1 MKIYIFISNLLN
13 KMAVLIKNS
22 YSVVMKKMSLQEML
36 TNQVQR
42 TPRLKPEYPVGELV
56 LEDPARPSGKP
67 TFSWLTIIIPPV
79 GMMLI
84 AIFMSTLTRSYT
96 MMIST
101 MSMTLLTVV
110 VSVMNYKSS
119 VKKHLEHNKK
129 LEKKYL
135 NYLFEVRNDLQSA
148 ASMQREA
155 YTYTHPGIL
164 DCIEIVRSRSKQL
177 WERTSIEDDFLNNRI
192 GLGVQPISLVPT
204 YSSKTKATD
213 DENPLEE
220 IAAKIC
226 EEMYFVRD
234 VPVYIPLKNIN
245 TLGIFGRKQEVRNFL
260 NAVIV
265 HLTTHQGYD
274 DIRIVC
280 AMQPDDLEHW
290 EWLKWLPH
298 TWDKERR
305 VRSLATTSYE
315 ASNLA
320 DELIPILKKR
330 EKDSQNSYGLRTLQT
345 PHYVF
350 LMFAPELWGSTEM
363 MNVLLSN
370 QSQLGATS
378 IFISEKIDVALP
390 LNCQAILEIRDG
402 KGTVR
407 KDTRQL
413 LNHLAD
419 HFLADSLDKR
429 NSEFFARS
437 LSPLRIKEGQNNS
450 YIPPMVTFLESFK
463 VDQVEELNVLQR
475 WSSNQANRALSIPL
489 GLGAGGKSLMFD
501 MHEKSYG
508 PHGLVAGTT
517 GSGKSELLQSLLLGL
532 AVNYHPHEV
541 AFVLI
546 DYKGGGMAN
555 AFQGLPHLVGTITNL
570 GGNQINRAL
579 ASIKSELLR
588 RQRLFSDA
596 SVTSIDQYIILYR
609 NKEVSLPLPHLIMVV
624 DEFAEL
630 KSDQPE
636 FMKELVSA
644 ARVGRSL
651 GIHLILATQ
660 KPSGVVDDQ
669 IWSNSRFKL
678 CLKVQTPSD
687 SQEMLKRPEAA
698 EIKEKGRGYLQVGNN
713 EVFTLFQSSWSGAP
727 YHTGD
732 SDGAEKPQMDVV
744 TLGGERRPLLPKVK
758 NNDETAQISELQ
770 AVVDHIAALSAE
782 HSIGEAFQLWLPP
795 LPETLGLTE
804 VLDPQRIWNGAVW
817 QPQADNLTAT
827 VGRVDNP
834 ADQEQYNLDIHFSQ
848 NGHLLVYG
856 APSSGKTTLLKTII
870 MSLALKYDPDYV
882 HFYILDF
889 GTRTL
894 GVFHELPHL
903 GDIIYPEDEQKLG
916 KLISWLLSQLD
927 ERKRKFSQL
936 GISNLVSYCAATGE
950 KVPYIVILLD
960 NYTGFAEAYDDH
972 VIDLAKLVREG
983 GNYGIYFVFAANA
996 VSSYPY
1002 RISQNVKQALVYQM
1016 SDRMDYSSILGR
1028 TEGVEPANTVGR
1040 GLLKDN
1046 RILEFHTALPVE
1058 GSSDD
1063 QMAASLRRISA
1074 EMKKVAGELSPAG
1087 ITVIPDKLTLAE
1099 LLKHSRKEHAEDAD
1113 YFVPFGLDWNT
1124 TLPAE
1129 INVKQVSNF
1138 VVSYTS
1144 LQQVDFRFNSLVQ
1157 ALHETSDQVSKE
1169 FHLLDS
1175 GVVEL
1180 AGVRANPVLT
1190 RFMDTAE
1197 EFLELTLSLI
1207 EQLQMRKND
1216 ARQAFAEAAVPE
1228 TFDETSYILS
1238 KYPLLVILMPHF
1250 KSAFDLMENDSLDHL
1265 ERIAR
1270 FGGGLGVLLIAGST
1284 PAELSQ
1290 MQLTTDLACELINS
1304 GNALLSGGAASEH
1317 MSYAATLEP
1326 LDYHELNQVMDVS
1339 EAILLTEGVSRRIKM
1354 ITEL

>member
-1 MKIYIFISNLLN
+1 
-13 KMAVLIKNS
+13 
-22 YSVVMKKMSLQEML
+22 MKKMSLQEIL
-36 TNQVQR
+36 ANQVQR
-42 TPRLKPEYPVGELV
+42 TPRLKPNYPEGELV
-56 LEDPARPSGKP
+56 LEDPAKPSGKP
-67 TFSWLTIIIPPV
+67 TFSWLTIIIPPL

-101 MSMTLLTVV
+101 MSMTILTVM

-135 NYLFEVRNDLQSA
+135 NYLFQIRNDLQSA

-155 YTYTHPGIL
+155 YTYTHPSVPG
-164 DCIEIVRSRSKQL
+164 CAEIVRSRSKQL
-177 WERTSIEDDFLNNRI
+177 WERTAIEDDFLNNRI

-213 DENPLEE
+213 DDNPLEE

-234 VPVYIPLKNIN
+234 IPVYIPLKNIN
-245 TLGIFGRKQEVRNFL
+245 TLGIFGRMQEVRDFL
-260 NAVIV
+260 NAAII

-274 DIRIVC
+274 DVRIVC

-298 TWDKERR
+298 TWDNERR
-305 VRSLATTSYE
+305 VRSIATTSYD

-320 DELIPILKKR
+320 DELLPILRKR
-330 EKDSQNSYGLRTLQT
+330 EEGGQNSYGLQTLQT

-350 LMFAPELWGSTEM
+350 LVFAPELWDSTEM
-363 MNVLLSN
+363 IKVLLSN
-370 QSQLGATS
+370 QPQLGATS

-402 KGTVR
+402 KGSVR

-419 HFLADSLDKR
+419 HFVADSLDKR
-429 NSEFFARS
+429 QSEFFARS

-450 YIPPMVTFLESFK
+450 YIPQMVTFLESFQ

-475 WSSNQANRALSIPL
+475 WSGNQANRTLSIPL

-596 SVTSIDQYIILYR
+596 GVTSIDHYIVLYR
-609 NKEVSLPLPHLIMVV
+609 NKEVTLPLPHLIIVV

-732 SDGAEKPQMDVV
+732 SDGEGIPQMDVV
-744 TLGGERRPLLPKVK
+744 TLSGERRSLLPKVK
-758 NNDETAQISELQ
+758 NNDGTTEMSELQ
-770 AVVDHIAALSAE
+770 AVVNHIAALSAE

-795 LPETLGLTE
+795 LPETLVLAE
-804 VLDPQRIWNGAVW
+804 VLDPQQIWNGADW

-834 ADQEQYNLDIHFSQ
+834 ADQEQYNLDIHFNQ

-856 APSSGKTTLLKTII
+856 APSSGKTTLLKTIV

-889 GTRTL
+889 GTRTF

-916 KLISWLLSQLD
+916 RLISWLLSQLD

-972 VIDLAKLVREG
+972 VMDLAKLVREG
-983 GNYGIYFVFAANA
+983 GNYGIYFVFAANS

-1016 SDRMDYSSILGR
+1016 SDRVDYISILGR
-1028 TEGVEPANTVGR
+1028 TDGMEPTDTVGR
-1040 GLLKDN
+1040 GLFKDN

-1063 QMAASLRRISA
+1063 QIAASLRRISA
-1074 EMKKVAGELSPAG
+1074 EMKAAAGELSPVG
-1087 ITVIPDKLTLAE
+1087 IAVIPDKLSLAE
-1099 LLKHSRKEHAEDAD
+1099 LLERARKEHPEREKHL
-1113 YFVPFGLDWNT
+1113 VPVGLDWNT
-1124 TLPAE
+1124 TVPAE
-1129 INVKQVSNF
+1129 MNIKRVNNF
-1138 VVSYTS
+1138 VVSYTNPQ
-1144 LQQVDFRFNSLVQ
+1144 LADFRFNSLVQ
-1157 ALHETSDQVSKE
+1157 AIYESSDQISKE
-1169 FHLLDS
+1169 FHLFDS
-1175 GVVEL
+1175 GGIPLAEL
-1180 AGVRANPVLT
+1180 KANPVVT
-1190 RFMDTAE
+1190 RCMNTAE
-1197 EFLELTLSLI
+1197 EFLKLTQWLI

-1216 ARQAFAEAAVPE
+1216 ARQAFAEAEVRDA
-1228 TFDETSYILS
+1228 FDESGYILS

-1265 ERIAR
+1265 ERVAR
-1270 FGGGLGVLLIAGST
+1270 FGGGLGVLIMVGSNTVELNKMQFTIELAG
-1284 PAELSQ
+1284 
-1290 MQLTTDLACELINS
+1290 ELISS
-1304 GNALLSGGAASEH
+1304 GNALLSGGTPSDH
-1317 MSYAATLEP
+1317 TCYAALLDQ
-1326 LDYHELNQVMDVS
+1326 LDYQQQNQVMDAS
-1339 EAILLTEGVSRRIKM
+1339 EAILLIEGASQRLKM

>member
-1 MKIYIFISNLLN
+1 
-13 KMAVLIKNS
+13 
-22 YSVVMKKMSLQEML
+22 MKKMSSQEML

-42 TPRLKPEYPVGELV
+42 TPRIRPNYPEGELA

-67 TFSWLTIIIPPV
+67 TFSWLTIIVPPI
-79 GMMLI
+79 GMLVI
-84 AIFMSTLTRSYT
+84 SIFMSTLTRSFT
-96 MMIST
+96 MLIST
-101 MSMTLLTVV
+101 MSMTILTVM
-110 VSVMNYKSS
+110 VSILNYKSS
-119 VKKHLEHNKK
+119 VNKHHEQNKK

-135 NYLFEVRNDLQSA
+135 NYLFQVRNDLQSA
-148 ASMQREA
+148 ASTQREA
-155 YTYTHPGIL
+155 YTYIHPSIQS
-164 DCIEIVRSRSKQL
+164 CAEIVRSRGKQL
-177 WERTSIEDDFLNNRI
+177 WERTAIEDDFLNTRVGI
-192 GLGVQPISLVPT
+192 GIQPISLVPT
-204 YSSKTKATD
+204 YSTKAKAID

-234 VPVYIPLKNIN
+234 IPVYIPLRNIN
-245 TLGIFGRKQEVRNFL
+245 TLGIYGKRQEVRDFL
-260 NAVIV
+260 NATIV

-274 DIRIVC
+274 DVRVVC
-280 AMQPDDLEHW
+280 VMQPEDLEHW

-298 TWDKERR
+298 TWDKARSQ
-305 VRSLATTSYE
+305 RSLATTSYE

-320 DELIPILKKR
+320 DELLPELRKR
-330 EKDSQNSYGLRTLQT
+330 EEGSNNSYGLQTLLT

-350 LMFAPELWGSTEM
+350 LIFAPELWDSTDM
-363 MNVLLSN
+363 MKYLLSGN
-370 QSQLGATS
+370 SSLGLTS

-390 LNCQAILEIRDG
+390 LNCQAILEIKDS
-402 KGTVR
+402 KGMVR
-407 KDTRQL
+407 KDTNQL
-413 LNHLAD
+413 LSHLAD
-419 HFLADSLDKR
+419 HFSADSLDKEH
-429 NSEFFARS
+429 SEFFARS

-450 YIPPMVTFLESFK
+450 YIPPMVTFLGSFE
-463 VDQVEELNVLQR
+463 VEQVEELNVLQR
-475 WSSNQANRALSIPL
+475 WSRNQANRTLSIPL
-489 GLGAGGKSLMFD
+489 GLGAGGKSLLFD
-501 MHEKSYG
+501 MHEKNYG

-555 AFQGLPHLVGTITNL
+555 AFLGIPHLVGTITNL

-579 ASIKSELLR
+579 ASIKSELMR
-588 RQRLFSDA
+588 RQRLFSEA
-596 SVTSIDQYIILYR
+596 GVTSIDNYIVLYR
-609 NKEVSLPLPHLIMVV
+609 NKEVSLPLPHLIIVV

-698 EIKEKGRGYLQVGNN
+698 EIKEKGRGFLQVGNN

-727 YHTGD
+727 YQAGETDKAG
-732 SDGAEKPQMDVV
+732 SPKMDIVS
-744 TLGGERRPLLPKVK
+744 LSGERRALIPKEK
-758 NNDETAQISELQ
+758 HSDNSSQLSELQ
-770 AVVDHIAALSAE
+770 AVVNHLAAISAE
-782 HSIGEAFQLWLPP
+782 ESIGEAFQLWLPP
-795 LPETLGLTE
+795 LPETLALAE
-804 VLDPQRIWNGAVW
+804 VLDQEQIWNGEHW
-817 QPQADNLTAT
+817 PEPNDHLTAT

-834 ADQEQYNLDIHFSQ
+834 SDQEQYNLDINFNQ
-848 NGHLLVYG
+848 NGHLLIYG
-856 APSSGKTTLLKTII
+856 APASGKTTLLKTMI
-870 MSLALKYDPDYV
+870 MSLAMKYDPEYV

-903 GDIIYPEDEQKLG
+903 GDVIFPEDEQKLG

-972 VIDLAKLVREG
+972 VLDLAKLVREG

-996 VSSYPY
+996 VNSYPY

-1028 TEGVEPANTVGR
+1028 TEGMEPTNTVGR

-1063 QMAASLRRISA
+1063 QIAVGIRRISS
-1074 EMKKVAGELSPAG
+1074 EMKVVAGDTNTAG
-1087 ITVIPDKLTLAE
+1087 ISVIPDKLSLTE
-1099 LLKHSRKEHAEDAD
+1099 LLERANKNRPEGAGDAL
-1113 YFVPFGLDWNT
+1113 VPIGLDWTT

-1129 INVKQVSNF
+1129 INVKQISNF
-1138 VVSYTS
+1138 VVSYTNPM
-1144 LQQVDFRFNSLVQ
+1144 QVDFTFISILQ
-1157 ALHETSDQVSKE
+1157 ALFESAGSITKE
-1169 FHLLDS
+1169 FHLFDS
-1175 GVVEL
+1175 GVVKL
-1180 AGVRANPVLT
+1180 PVLKASPILT
-1190 RFMDTAE
+1190 RYMSTAE
-1197 EFLELTLSLI
+1197 EFLQLTESLI
-1207 EQLQMRKND
+1207 EQLQLRKND
-1216 ARQAFAEAAVPE
+1216 AREALAAASVPGE
-1228 TFDETSYILS
+1228 FDEISYILS
-1238 KYPLLVILMPHF
+1238 KYPLHVIVMPHF
-1250 KSAFDLMENDSLDHL
+1250 KSAFDLMENDSLEHL

-1270 FGGGLGVLLIAGST
+1270 FGGGLGVMLLFGSNT
-1284 PAELSQ
+1284 LELNQ
-1290 MQLTTDLACELINS
+1290 MQLTTELAGEMINS
-1304 GNALLSGGAASEH
+1304 GNALLIGGTPSDH
-1317 MSYAATLEP
+1317 MSYGFMLEGME
-1326 LDYHELNQVMDVS
+1326 YHELNQAMDAS
-1339 EAILLTEGVSRRIKM
+1339 EAILLTEGSVTRLKM
-1354 ITEL
+1354 ITDL

>member
-1 MKIYIFISNLLN
+1 MT
-13 KMAVLIKNS
+13 
-22 YSVVMKKMSLQEML
+22 KMSLQEML
-36 TNQVQR
+36 ANQVQR
-42 TPRLKPEYPVGELV
+42 TPRIKPNYPEGELA
-56 LEDPARPSGKP
+56 LEDPARPSDKP
-67 TFSWLTIIIPPV
+67 TFSWLTLIVPPI

-96 MMIST
+96 ILIST
-101 MSMTLLTVV
+101 MSMTFLTVM

-119 VKKHLEHNKK
+119 VKKHLEQNKK

-135 NYLFEVRNDLQSA
+135 NYLFQVRNELQNA
-148 ASMQREA
+148 ASTQREA
-155 YTYTHPGIL
+155 YTYIHPDIPG
-164 DCIEIVRSRSKQL
+164 CIEIVRARSKQL
-177 WERTSIEDDFLNNRI
+177 WERTAIEDDFLNTRI
-192 GLGVQPISLVPT
+192 GVGIQPISLVPT
-204 YSSKTKATD
+204 YSSRAKAID
-213 DENPLEE
+213 DVNPLEE

-234 VPVYIPLKNIN
+234 IPVYLPLKNIN
-245 TLGIFGRKQEVRNFL
+245 TLGIFGSKREVRDCL
-260 NAVIV
+260 NAAIV

-274 DIRIVC
+274 DVRIVC
-280 AMQPDDLEHW
+280 VMQPEELEHW

-298 TWDKERR
+298 TWDKDRR
-305 VRSLATTSYE
+305 MRSLATTAYE

-320 DELIPILKKR
+320 DELLPVLRKR
-330 EKDSQNSYGLRTLQT
+330 EEGAQNGYGMQTLQT

-350 LMFAPELWGSTEM
+350 LVFAPELWDSTEM
-363 MNVLLSN
+363 MKVLLSN
-370 QSQLGATS
+370 NSELGATS

-402 KGTVR
+402 KGMVR
-407 KDTRQL
+407 KDTKQL

-419 HFLADSLDKR
+419 HFSADSLDKQH
-429 NSEFFARS
+429 SEFFARS

-450 YIPPMVTFLESFK
+450 YIPSMVTFLESFE
-463 VDQVEELNVLQR
+463 VEQVEELNVLQR
-475 WSSNQANRALSIPL
+475 WTNHQANRTLSTPL
-489 GLGAGGKSLMFD
+489 GLGAGAKSLVFD

-532 AVNYHPHEV
+532 AVNYHPHEA

-555 AFQGLPHLVGTITNL
+555 AFLGLPHLVGTITNL

-596 SVTSIDQYIILYR
+596 GVTSIDQYIVLYR
-609 NKEVSLPLPHLIMVV
+609 SREVSLPLPHLIIVV

-727 YHTGD
+727 YAAGN
-732 SDGAEKPQMDVV
+732 SAGEGRPVMDIV
-744 TLGGERRPLLPKVK
+744 TLGGERRSLLPKV
-758 NNDETAQISELQ
+758 TSSGGTLQLSELQ
-770 AVVDHIAALSAE
+770 AVVKHIADLSAE
-782 HSIGEAFQLWLPP
+782 QSIREAFQLWLPP
-795 LPETLGLTE
+795 LPETLLLTE
-804 VLDPQRIWNGAVW
+804 VLEPQRIWNGAHW
-817 QPQADNLTAT
+817 QQPADHLTAT

-834 ADQEQYNLDIHFSQ
+834 ADQEQYNLDINFNL

-856 APSSGKTTLLKTII
+856 APSSGKTMLLKTII
-870 MSLALKYDPDYV
+870 MSLALKYEPEYV

-894 GVFHELPHL
+894 GVFHDLPHL
-903 GDIIYPEDEQKLG
+903 GDVIYPEDEQKLG
-916 KLISWLLSQLD
+916 KLLSWLLSQLD

-972 VIDLAKLVREG
+972 VLDLAKLVREG

-1002 RISQNVKQALVYQM
+1002 RISQNIKQALVFQM
-1016 SDRMDYSSILGR
+1016 SDRLDYTSILGR
-1028 TEGVEPANTVGR
+1028 TEGMEPTNTVGR
-1040 GLLKDN
+1040 GLLKDK
-1046 RILEFHTALPVE
+1046 RIVEFHTALPGE
-1058 GSSDD
+1058 GSTDD
-1063 QMAASLRRISA
+1063 QVAASLRRISS
-1074 EMKKVAGELSPAG
+1074 EMKAVAGDINPAG
-1087 ITVIPDKLTLAE
+1087 IAVIPEKLSLPE
-1099 LLKHSRKEHAEDAD
+1099 LLEHASRAHPEGRE
-1113 YFVPFGLDWNT
+1113 YLVPVGLDWTT

-1138 VVSYTS
+1138 VVSYTG
-1144 LQQVDFRFNSLVQ
+1144 QQQADFRFNSIVQ
-1157 ALHETSDQVSKE
+1157 ALRASAGQVIKE
-1169 FHLLDS
+1169 FYLLDS
-1175 GVVEL
+1175 GG
-1180 AGVRANPVLT
+1180 AGLSGLKANPGLT
-1190 RFMDTAE
+1190 RYMDTAGA
-1197 EFLELTLSLI
+1197 FLELTQSLI
-1207 EQLQMRKND
+1207 EQLQLRKND
-1216 ARQAFAEAAVPE
+1216 ARQAIAASPE
-1228 TFDETSYILS
+1228 PGAFDEAGYILS

-1250 KSAFDLMENDSLDHL
+1250 KSAFDLMENESLDHL

-1270 FGGGLGVLLIAGST
+1270 FGGRLGVLLMAGSS
-1284 PAELSQ
+1284 PAEWNK
-1290 MQLTTDLACELINS
+1290 MQFTTELAGELINS
-1304 GNALLSGGAASEH
+1304 GNALLSGGAPGDH
-1317 MSYAATLEP
+1317 TSYAALLEH
-1326 LDYHELNQVMDVS
+1326 LEYHELN
-1339 EAILLTEGVSRRIKM
+1339 EAMGSSKAMLITEGVSRRLKL

>member
-1 MKIYIFISNLLN
+1 MNFVIQ
-13 KMAVLIKNS
+13 NS
-22 YSVVMKKMSLQEML
+22 YPVVMKRMSLQELL

-42 TPRLKPEYPVGELV
+42 TPRIKPNFPEGELV
-56 LEDPARPSGKP
+56 LEDPAKPSGKP

-79 GMMLI
+79 GMMMI
-84 AIFMSTLTRSYT
+84 AIFMSTLTRSFT

-101 MSMTLLTVV
+101 MSMTLLTVM
-110 VSVMNYKSS
+110 VSIMNYKSS
-119 VKKHLEHNKK
+119 VKKHHEQNKK

-135 NYLFEVRNDLQSA
+135 NYLFQVRNDLQSA
-148 ASMQREA
+148 ATAQREA
-155 YTYTHPGIL
+155 YTYIHPSIPS
-164 DCIEIVRSRSKQL
+164 CTEIVRSRSKQL
-177 WERTSIEDDFLNNRI
+177 WERTAIEDDFLNTRI
-192 GLGVQPISLVPT
+192 GLGIQPISLVPT
-204 YSSKTKATD
+204 YSSNTKAID

-226 EEMYFVRD
+226 EEMYFVKD
-234 VPVYIPLKNIN
+234 IPVYIPLRNIN
-245 TLGIFGRKQEVRNFL
+245 TLGIFGKKQEVREFL
-260 NAVIV
+260 NAAIV

-274 DIRIVC
+274 DVRIVC
-280 AMQPDDLEHW
+280 VMQPDDLEHW
-290 EWLKWLPH
+290 DWLKWLPH
-298 TWDKERR
+298 TWDKDRSC
-305 VRSLATTSYE
+305 RSLATTSYE

-320 DELIPILKKR
+320 DELLPVLRKR
-330 EKDSQNSYGLRTLQT
+330 EEGGQNSYGLHTLQT

-350 LMFAPELWGSTEM
+350 LVFAPELWDSTEM
-363 MNVLLSN
+363 MKFLLSN
-370 QSQLGATS
+370 QSQLGTTS

-390 LNCQAILEIRDG
+390 LNCQAILEVRDG

-407 KDTRQL
+407 KDTNQL
-413 LNHLAD
+413 LSHLAD
-419 HFLADSLDKR
+419 HFSADSLDKQH
-429 NSEFFARS
+429 SEFFARS
-437 LSPLRIKEGQNNS
+437 MSPLRIKEGQNNS
-450 YIPPMVTFLESFK
+450 YIPPMVTFLESFE
-463 VDQVEELNVLQR
+463 VEQVEMLNVLHR
-475 WSSNQANRALSIPL
+475 WSANQANRTLSIPL
-489 GLGAGGKSLMFD
+489 GLGAGGKHLLFD

-555 AFQGLPHLVGTITNL
+555 AFLGLPHLVGTITNL

-596 SVTSIDQYIILYR
+596 GVTSIDNYIVLYR
-609 NKEVSLPLPHLIMVV
+609 NGKVSLPLPHLIIVV

-732 SDGAEKPQMDVV
+732 SDGEGTPGMDVV
-744 TLGGERRPLLPKVK
+744 SLGGERRSLLPKER
-758 NNDETAQISELQ
+758 NSDQASQLSELQ
-770 AVVDHIAALSAE
+770 AVVNHIAALSKE

-795 LPETLGLTE
+795 LPETLALAE
-804 VLDPQRIWNGAVW
+804 VLDPQRIWNGVRW
-817 QPQADNLTAT
+817 PQPADHLTAT

-834 ADQEQYNLDIHFSQ
+834 ADQEQYNLDIDFNQ

-856 APSSGKTTLLKTII
+856 APSSGKTMLLKTII
-870 MSLALKYDPDYV
+870 MSLALKYDPGYV

-903 GDIIYPEDEQKLG
+903 GDVIYPEDEQKLG

-936 GISNLVSYCAATGE
+936 GISNLVSYCGATGE

-1002 RISQNVKQALVYQM
+1002 RISQNVKQSLVFQM
-1016 SDRMDYSSILGR
+1016 SDRMDYTSILGR
-1028 TEGVEPANTVGR
+1028 TEGMEPTPVVGR

-1063 QMAASLRRISA
+1063 QIASSLRRISS
-1074 EMKKVAGELSPAG
+1074 EMKAVTGETNPVG
-1087 ITVIPDKLTLAE
+1087 ISVIPEKLPLAE
-1099 LLKHSRKEHAEDAD
+1099 LLERSRKEHSEDAE
-1113 YFVPFGLDWNT
+1113 YLVPIGLDWNT
-1124 TLPAE
+1124 TLPAA
-1129 INVKQVSNF
+1129 INIKQVSNF
-1138 VVSYTS
+1138 VVSYTNP
-1144 LQQVDFRFNSLVQ
+1144 QQADFMFNSLVEVLNHS
-1157 ALHETSDQVSKE
+1157 AGKVSKE
-1169 FHLLDS
+1169 FHLFDS
-1175 GVVEL
+1175 G
-1180 AGVRANPVLT
+1180 GVKLTGLKSNPALT
-1190 RFMDTAE
+1190 GYMSTPE
-1197 EFLELTLSLI
+1197 EFLELTQSLI

-1216 ARQAFAEAAVPE
+1216 VRQAASEAVE
-1228 TFDETSYILS
+1228 HEVFDETGYILS
-1238 KYPLLVILMPHF
+1238 KYPLIVILMPQL
-1250 KSAFDLMENDSLDHL
+1250 KTGFDLMENDSLDHL

-1270 FGGGLGVLLIAGST
+1270 FGGGLGVLLLVGSSI
-1284 PAELSQ
+1284 AELSR
-1290 MQLTTDLACELINS
+1290 MQLTTEFACELINS
-1304 GNALLSGGAASEH
+1304 GNALLSGGTPGDHVSYSEL
-1317 MSYAATLEP
+1317 LEH
-1326 LDYHELNQVMDVS
+1326 LDYNELNQTMDS
-1339 EAILLTEGVSRRIKM
+1339 TEAMLLTEASSLRIKM

>member
-1 MKIYIFISNLLN
+1 M
-13 KMAVLIKNS
+13 
-22 YSVVMKKMSLQEML
+22 SVQEML

-42 TPRLKPEYPVGELV
+42 TPRIKPSYPEGELA
-56 LEDPARPSGKP
+56 LEDPAKPSGKP
-67 TFSWLTIIIPPV
+67 TFSWLTIIIPPI

-96 MMIST
+96 MLIST
-101 MSMTLLTVV
+101 MSMTFLTVMI
-110 VSVMNYKSS
+110 SVMNYKSS
-119 VKKHLEHNKK
+119 VKKHLEQNKK

-135 NYLFEVRNDLQSA
+135 NYLFQVRNELQNA
-148 ASMQREA
+148 ASTQREA
-155 YTYTHPGIL
+155 YTYIHPDISS
-164 DCIEIVRSRSKQL
+164 CIEIVRGRSKQL
-177 WERTSIEDDFLNNRI
+177 WERTAIEDDFLNIRI
-192 GLGVQPISLVPT
+192 GVGIQPISLVPT
-204 YSSKTKATD
+204 YSPRTKAID
-213 DENPLEE
+213 DDNPLEE

-234 VPVYIPLKNIN
+234 IPVYIPLSNIN
-245 TLGIFGRKQEVRNFL
+245 TLGIFGRKREVRDFL
-260 NAVIV
+260 NAAIV

-274 DIRIVC
+274 DVRIVC
-280 AMQPDDLEHW
+280 VMQPEDLEHW
-290 EWLKWLPH
+290 AWLKWLPH
-298 TWDKERR
+298 TWDKGRR
-305 VRSLATTSYE
+305 FRSLATTSYE
-315 ASNLA
+315 ASNFA
-320 DELIPILKKR
+320 DELLPILRKR
-330 EKDSQNSYGLRTLQT
+330 EESGQSGYGLQTLQT

-350 LMFAPELWGSTEM
+350 LVFAPELWDSTEM
-363 MNVLLSN
+363 MKILLSN
-370 QSQLGATS
+370 NSVLGATS

-402 KGTVR
+402 KGMVR

-419 HFLADSLDKR
+419 HFTVDSLDKQH
-429 NSEFFARS
+429 SEFFARS

-450 YIPPMVTFLESFK
+450 YIPSMVTFMESFE
-463 VDQVEELNVLQR
+463 VEQVEELNVLQR
-475 WSSNQANRALSIPL
+475 WSKNQANRTLSIPL
-489 GLGAGGKSLMFD
+489 GLGAGGKSLLFD

-596 SVTSIDQYIILYR
+596 GVTSIDNYIILYR
-609 NKEVSLPLPHLIMVV
+609 NKEVSLPLPHLIIVV

-660 KPSGVVDDQ
+660 KPSGVVDEQ

-727 YHTGD
+727 YAGGD
-732 SDGAEKPQMDVV
+732 SAGDERPQMEIV
-744 TLGGERRPLLPKVK
+744 TLGGERRSLLPKVK
-758 NNDETAQISELQ
+758 SGDGASQLSELQ
-770 AVVDHIAALSAE
+770 AVVNHIAALSAE
-782 HSIGEAFQLWLPP
+782 HSIREAFQLWLPP
-795 LPETLGLTE
+795 LPETLLLTE
-804 VLDPQRIWNGAVW
+804 VLEPQQIWNGVHW
-817 QPQADNLTAT
+817 QQPTDNLTAT

-834 ADQEQYNLDIHFSQ
+834 ADQDQYNLDINFNQ

-856 APSSGKTTLLKTII
+856 APSSGKTMLLKTII
-870 MSLALKYDPDYV
+870 MSLALKYDPEYV

-903 GDIIYPEDEQKLG
+903 GDIIYPEEEQKLA

-936 GISNLVSYCAATGE
+936 GISNLVSYCAASGD

-972 VIDLAKLVREG
+972 VLDLAKLVREG

-1002 RISQNVKQALVYQM
+1002 RISQNVKQALVFQM
-1016 SDRMDYSSILGR
+1016 SDRLDYSSILGR
-1028 TEGVEPANTVGR
+1028 TDGMEPTSTVGR

-1046 RILEFHTALPVE
+1046 RILEFHTALPGE

-1063 QMAASLRRISA
+1063 QVAASLRRISA
-1074 EMKKVAGELSPAG
+1074 EMKAVAGEIEPVG
-1087 ITVIPDKLTLAE
+1087 IAVIPDKLSLEE
-1099 LLKHSRKEHAEDAD
+1099 LLECASKAQPEDGE
-1113 YFVPFGLDWNT
+1113 YLVPAGLDWNT
-1124 TLPAE
+1124 TLPAA
-1129 INVKQVSNF
+1129 INIKHVSNF
-1138 VVSYTS
+1138 VVSYTG

-1157 ALHETSDQVSKE
+1157 TFHDSANQVTKE
-1169 FHLLDS
+1169 FYLLDS
-1175 GVVEL
+1175 GVANL
-1180 AGVRANPVLT
+1180 AGLRANPVLT
-1190 RFMDTAE
+1190 RYMDTAE
-1197 EFLELTLSLI
+1197 AFLELTQSLI
-1207 EQLQMRKND
+1207 EQLQLRKND
-1216 ARQAFAEAAVPE
+1216 ARQAFADSPE
-1228 TFDETSYILS
+1228 PGAFDEAGYILS
-1238 KYPLLVILMPHF
+1238 QYPLLVILMPHF
-1250 KSAFDLMENDSLDHL
+1250 KSAFDLMDNESLDHL

-1270 FGGGLGVLLIAGST
+1270 FGGKLGVLLMVGSN
-1284 PAELSQ
+1284 AVELSK
-1290 MQLTTDLACELINS
+1290 MQLTTELAGELINS
-1304 GNALLSGGAASEH
+1304 GNALLSGGAPSDHTCYAAVMEHLDYDELNRGMDASEA
-1317 MSYAATLEP
+1317 M
-1326 LDYHELNQVMDVS
+1326 
-1339 EAILLTEGVSRRIKM
+1339 LLTEGVIRRLKM